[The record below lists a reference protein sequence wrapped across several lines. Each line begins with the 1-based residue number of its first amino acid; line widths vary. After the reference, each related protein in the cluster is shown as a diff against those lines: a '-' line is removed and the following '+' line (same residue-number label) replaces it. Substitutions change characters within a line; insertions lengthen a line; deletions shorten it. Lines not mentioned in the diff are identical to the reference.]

1 MLDCAS
7 GGTSNCFE
15 DFEREA
21 DERENV
27 AGGVAEAVGISVLP
41 TDNVLVAVHDLDAPM
56 LAVELGS
63 AFGVAWQGVRL
74 VTR

>member
-1 MLDCAS
+1 
-7 GGTSNCFE
+7 
-15 DFEREA
+15 
-21 DERENV
+21 
-27 AGGVAEAVGISVLP
+27 
-41 TDNVLVAVHDLDAPM
+41 VHDLDAPM